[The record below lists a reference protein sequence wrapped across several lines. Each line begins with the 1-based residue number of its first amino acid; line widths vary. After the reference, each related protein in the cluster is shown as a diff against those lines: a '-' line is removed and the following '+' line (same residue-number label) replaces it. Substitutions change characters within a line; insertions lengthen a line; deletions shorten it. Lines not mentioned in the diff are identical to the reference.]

1 MTRTTGPAAG
11 TLTNWSG
18 NHVYRAPRR
27 HAPSSLDE
35 LAAIVAAADAVKILG
50 TRHAFNDISDTDGDL
65 VSMANIP
72 PEIRID
78 DAAATVTVGGG
89 ITYGVLA
96 PVLHRAGWAL
106 PNLASL
112 PHVGVAGAVATGTHG
127 SGDTVG
133 SLATAVSGIEILTG
147 EGEVV
152 ELDRSTG
159 AFRGAVVNLGAFGAV
174 LHLTMDLIP
183 TFDVRQYVF
192 EGLPFDD
199 LLDDLAAVTGAGY
212 SVSLFTTWEG
222 DTVPRVLVKAIGDAV
237 PVVAGTRPATEA
249 MGPAWTAQL
258 GEPGPWSERL
268 AHFRLDATP
277 SVGEEIQ
284 SEYLVDV
291 ASAPDAIRAVRA
303 LTAQVTPLLFATEI
317 RTVAA
322 SELWLDPAY
331 GRDSV
336 AIHFT
341 WRPDQAAVL
350 AVLPAIEA
358 ALEPFAPRP
367 HWGKLF
373 TLEAAQLA
381 ERYDK
386 LADFRWMAGYFDPRG
401 KFGNDYLRRTVFGR

>member
-1 MTRTTGPAAG
+1 MTTTTSGV
-11 TLTNWSG
+11 LTNWSG
-18 NHVYRAPRR
+18 NHRYRAPRR
-27 HAPSSLDE
+27 HEPSSLDE
-35 LAAIVAAADAVKILG
+35 LAAIVAGADTVKILG

-65 VSMANIP
+65 VSMAGIP
-72 PEIRID
+72 PEITID

-89 ITYGVLA
+89 VTYGALA
-96 PVLHRAGWAL
+96 PVLHDAGWAL

-112 PHVGVAGAVATGTHG
+112 PHVSVAGAVATGTHG
-127 SGDTVG
+127 SGNRVG
-133 SLATAVSGIEILTG
+133 SLASAVSGIEILTG
-147 EGEVV
+147 DGEVV
-152 ELDRSTG
+152 DLDRSTG

-174 LHLTMDLIP
+174 LRLTLDLLP

-199 LLDDLAAVTGAGY
+199 LLDDLGAVTGAGY
-212 SVSLFTTWEG
+212 SVSLFTSWDG
-222 DTVPRVLVKAIGDAV
+222 DTIPRVLVKTVGDTV
-237 PVVAGTRPATEA
+237 PEVAGTTPATAES
-249 MGPAWTAQL
+249 GPTWTAQL

-291 ASAPDAIRAVRA
+291 AHAADAIRAVRA
-303 LTAQVTPLLFATEI
+303 LTAQVTPLLYATEI

-322 SELWLDPAY
+322 GDLWLDPAY

-341 WRPDQAAVL
+341 WKRDQAAVL

-373 TLEAAQLA
+373 TLDAARLA
-381 ERYDK
+381 GRYER
-386 LADFRWMAGYFDPRG
+386 LADFRWMAEYFDPAG
-401 KFGNDYLRRTVFGR
+401 KFRNDYLRRTVFGG

>member
-1 MTRTTGPAAG
+1 MTSSASG
-11 TLTNWSG
+11 TALTNWSG
-18 NHVYRAPRR
+18 NHRYRAPRFSE
-27 HAPSSLDE
+27 PTSLDE
-35 LAAIVAAADAVKILG
+35 LAAIVAGSSSVKILG

-89 ITYGVLA
+89 VTYGMLA
-96 PVLHRAGWAL
+96 PVLHQAGWAL

-147 EGEVV
+147 DGEVID
-152 ELDRSTG
+152 LDRETG

-174 LHLTMDLIP
+174 LRLTLDLIP

-192 EGLPFDD
+192 ENLAFDD
-199 LLDDLAAVTGAGY
+199 LLDDLGAVTGAGY
-212 SVSLFTTWEG
+212 SVSLFTSWAGE
-222 DTVPRVLVKAIGDAV
+222 TVPQVLVKAIGDEV
-237 PVVAGTRPATEA
+237 PVVAGTTPATEA

-268 AHFRLDATP
+268 AHFRIDSTP

-291 ASAPDAIRAVRA
+291 AHAADAIRAVRA
-303 LTAQVTPLLFATEI
+303 LTAQVTPLLHATEI

-322 SELWLDPAY
+322 SDLWMDPAY

-336 AIHFT
+336 AVHFT
-341 WRPDQAAVL
+341 WKRDQAAVL

-367 HWGKLF
+367 HWGKVF

-381 ERYDK
+381 GRYEK
-386 LADFRWMAGYFDPRG
+386 MADFRWMADYFDPRG
-401 KFGNDYLRRTVFGR
+401 KFRNDYLRRTVFGR